1 MRSTQLIRSQDKLI
15 KRVDAIQEK
24 ERRALGRAEKT
35 QAKILT
41 DEVWKRHRVAFA
53 ELQAKLSAE
62 VKTQGNEHFARTR
75 SVTLAHAKASLI
87 AEMPPP
93 PPILDRRRGRCTAAT
108 TSSGR
113 WKSGGR
119 KIRDVTSEEKFER
132 RLASPNGG
140 AARRATGLTKIAK
153 CLARSPE
160 HAQPCTSLNAR
171 AHALRRELSVN
182 STSTIFLE

>member
-75 SVTLAHAKASLI
+75 SVTLAHAKARSSRRCRPLPQFSI
-87 AEMPPP
+87 DAAADAP
-93 PPILDRRRGRCTAAT
+93 RRRHQAADGRVAEE
-108 TSSGR
+108 
-113 WKSGGR
+113 KSG
-119 KIRDVTSEEKFER
+119 T
-132 RLASPNGG
+132 
-140 AARRATGLTKIAK
+140 
-153 CLARSPE
+153 
-160 HAQPCTSLNAR
+160 
-171 AHALRRELSVN
+171 
-182 STSTIFLE
+182 